1 MRTAV
6 QEATLAKYWWVNH
19 KQTVRMERDGGYLWS
34 PRTKANGHHNWF
46 YDNMRR
52 ARPGDPVVSY
62 ANAMVGAVGIV
73 TDVAVAAPKPEAF
86 GLRGEHWATEGWLVP
101 VSWSALAKPFSPSQ
115 FLDDI
120 APLLPES
127 HSPIR
132 AVNGHGNQAAYLA
145 EISAALFSEV
155 LRLGNAPNIESI
167 RRNADERPAVSFI
180 AQLEAEIEKEI
191 AASSDLSSTEKE
203 QVILARRGQ
212 GKFRRNVTA
221 YESSCRCTGIAVS
234 GLLIAS
240 HIKPWRAC
248 SNADERLDGS
258 NGLLLTPSADYL
270 FDRGFISFSDGGEL
284 LLSES
289 IAESDLLRLGI
300 QKKNVGSFLTTQKM
314 YLNYH
319 RNNIYLGQLI

>member
-1 MRTAV
+1 MRTV
-6 QEATLAKYWWVNH
+6 MQEAALANYWWVNH
-19 KQTVRMERDGGYLWS
+19 KKTVRMERNGGYLWS
-34 PRTKANGHHNWF
+34 PRTKVNGHYNEF
-46 YDNMRR
+46 YENMRR
-52 ARPGDPVVSY
+52 ARPGDGVISY
-62 ANAMVGAVGIV
+62 ANKTVGAVGIV
-73 TDVAVAAPKPEAF
+73 TDVAIAAPKPEVF
-86 GLRGEHWATEGWLVP
+86 GSRGEDWSNEGWLVP
-101 VSWSALAKPFSPSQ
+101 ISWSPLAKPFSPSQ
-115 FLDDI
+115 FLGDI

-132 AVNGHGNQAAYLA
+132 ATNGYGNQGVYLA
-145 EISAALFSEV
+145 RISVELFSEV

-191 AASSDLSSTEKE
+191 AASLDLSSTEKE

-212 GKFRRNVTA
+212 GKFRRNVAA
-221 YESSCRCTGIAVS
+221 YESSCRCTGIEVA

-248 SNADERLDGS
+248 SSAAERLDGS

-270 FDRGFISFSDGGEL
+270 FDRGFISFSDGGDL

-314 YLNYH
+314 YLDYH
-319 RNNIYLGQLI
+319 RTNIYLGQLS

>member
-1 MRTAV
+1 MRTAM
-6 QEATLAKYWWVNH
+6 QEAALAKYWWVNH
-19 KQTVRMERDGGYLWS
+19 KQTVRMEREGGYLWS
-34 PRTKANGHHNWF
+34 PRTKANGHRNLF

-52 ARPGDPVVSY
+52 ARPGDAVISY
-62 ANAMVGAVGIV
+62 ADAMVGAVGIV
-73 TDVAVAAPKPEAF
+73 TDVALAAPKPESF

-101 VSWSALAKPFSPSQ
+101 VSWSPLAKPFSPSQ
-115 FLDDI
+115 FLSDI
-120 APLLPES
+120 APLLPEKY
-127 HSPIR
+127 SPIR
-132 AVNGHGNQAAYLA
+132 AVNGHGVQSAYLA

-191 AASSDLSSTEKE
+191 SASLDLSSTVKE

-212 GKFRRNVTA
+212 GKFRRNVAA
-221 YESSCRCTGIAVS
+221 YESSCRCTGIAVA

-248 SNADERLDGS
+248 SNADERLDGN

-270 FDRGFISFSDGGEL
+270 FDRGFISFSDGGDL
-284 LLSES
+284 LLSAS

-300 QKKNVGSFLTTQKM
+300 QKKNVGSFLMTQKM
-314 YLNYH
+314 YLDYH
-319 RNNIYLGQLI
+319 RKNIYLGQLI

>member
-1 MRTAV
+1 MRTAM
-6 QEATLAKYWWVNH
+6 QEAALANYWWVNH
-19 KQTVRMERDGGYLWS
+19 SQTARMERDGGYLWS
-34 PRTKANGHHNWF
+34 PRTKANGHRNLF

-62 ANAMVGAVGIV
+62 ADVKVGAVGIV

-86 GLRGEHWATEGWLVP
+86 GLRGEHWLTEGWLVP
-101 VSWSALAKPFSPSQ
+101 VSWTSLAKPFSPSQ
-115 FLDDI
+115 YLDDI
-120 APLLPES
+120 APLLPKS

-132 AVNGHGNQAAYLA
+132 AANGHGNQAAYLA

-155 LRLGNAPNIESI
+155 LRLGNAPNIGSI
-167 RRNADERPAVSFI
+167 RRNADEQSAVSFI

-191 AASSDLSSTEKE
+191 VASSDLSSTEKE

-212 GKFRRNVTA
+212 GKFRKNVSDYETA
-221 YESSCRCTGIAVS
+221 CRCTGIALP

-248 SNADERLDGS
+248 SNAVERLDGS

-270 FDRGFISFSDGGEL
+270 FDRGFISFSDAGDL
-284 LLSES
+284 LLSDS
-289 IAESDLLRLGI
+289 MAETDFTRLGI

-314 YLNYH
+314 YLDYH
-319 RNNIYLGQLI
+319 RSNIYLG